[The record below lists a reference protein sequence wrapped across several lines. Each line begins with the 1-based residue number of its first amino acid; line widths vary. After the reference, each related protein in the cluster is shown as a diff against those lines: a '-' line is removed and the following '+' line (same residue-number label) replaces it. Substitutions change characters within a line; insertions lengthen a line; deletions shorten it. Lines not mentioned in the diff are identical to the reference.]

1 MERYFLIDEND
12 TSITILDQIYANSYE
27 EAQEHFDCKGW
38 VIGEIK
44 SEFDW
49 NQELKNEC
57 ELNSLENQSNEQ

>member
-12 TSITILDQIYANSYE
+12 TTTTILAAIYAVSYE
-27 EAQEHFDCKGW
+27 EAQEHFDCNGW
-38 VIGEIK
+38 VIGEVK

-57 ELNSLENQSNEQ
+57 ELNALENSSYEG